1 MAKTATTV
9 TTVRRVLQ
17 AILVKTVMME
27 TSDRR
32 AIKAIRVRKAMK
44 VIKVIKVLTAS
55 LHPIKA
61 LLSHWHSLQQPLR
74 RIQRRRRQPPAG
86 RLGRWDPL
94 ETTELLAPFLVKWV

>member
-1 MAKTATTV
+1 M

-17 AILVKTVMME
+17 AILVQTVKTVRME

-32 AIKAIRVRKAMK
+32 AIKAIRARKATK
-44 VIKVIKVLTAS
+44 VTKVTKVLTAS

-74 RIQRRRRQPPAG
+74 RIQRRRRQPLADG
-86 RLGRWDPL
+86 LGRKDLLDQL
-94 ETTELLAPFLVKWV
+94 ELQAQSLVLWV

>member
-1 MAKTATTV
+1 MATTA

-17 AILVKTVMME
+17 AFLVQTVKTAMME

-32 AIKAIRVRKAMK
+32 AIKAIRVIKATK
-44 VIKVIKVLTAS
+44 VTKVLTAS

-74 RIQRRRRQPPAG
+74 RIQRRRRQPLAD
-86 RLGRWDPL
+86 RLGRKDLLDQL
-94 ETTELLAPFLVKWV
+94 ELQAQSLVLRV